1 MAFNQM
7 EVLEEELERLLR
19 WVGAAES
26 RLAFVFSVS
35 TAMLGAIALSV
46 GDLGD
51 WSWLSTAAAL
61 LAIVLLLSSIVCSVL
76 ATFPRI
82 AGKARSLIF
91 FGYIDSLSLD
101 EYRKLVMSQ
110 TESGYRD
117 DLIEQCHRNAQIA
130 SSKYAWIRR
139 SMICIFLAA
148 VPWAFALFTAYLG

>member
-7 EVLEEELERLLR
+7 EVLEKELERLLR

-35 TAMLGAIALSV
+35 TAMLGAIALAV
-46 GDLGD
+46 GDPAD
-51 WSWLSTAAAL
+51 WSWLSAAAASP
-61 LAIVLLLSSIVCSVL
+61 AIVLLLSSIVCSAL
-76 ATFPRI
+76 ATFPRTD
-82 AGKARSLIF
+82 GKTRSLIF

-130 SSKYAWIRR
+130 SSKHAWIRR

-148 VPWAFALFTAYLG
+148 IPWAVALFTIYVE